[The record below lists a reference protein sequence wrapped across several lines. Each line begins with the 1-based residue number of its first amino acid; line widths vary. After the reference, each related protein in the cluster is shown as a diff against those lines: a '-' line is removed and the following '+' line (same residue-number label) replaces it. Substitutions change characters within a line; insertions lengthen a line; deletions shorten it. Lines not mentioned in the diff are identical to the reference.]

1 MSVIVVT
8 SQQKLD
14 SLPHDYRGRIY
25 IKFGT
30 PHDRAVV
37 RRKYDFASVVARGN
51 SAVEARGNS
60 SVVALENS
68 SVEAWDDSSVVALD
82 NSSVVAF
89 GNSSVEAWGNSQI
102 RQKSDTSKIKTS
114 GNARIAREMEE

>member
-30 PHDRAVV
+30 PYARAVV

-51 SAVEARGNS
+51 S
-60 SVVALENS
+60 SVVALG
-68 SVEAWDDSSVVALD
+68 

-89 GNSSVEAWGNSQI
+89 GNSAVAAFENSSVVAWDNSSVEACGNSQI
-102 RQKSDTSKIKTS
+102 SQKSDTSKIKTS
-114 GNARIAREMEE
+114 GNARIVREMEE